1 MKMDKELAR
10 HVVYESFKASS
21 KINNLIPL
29 LKKHCDKDEYDL
41 LVKKI
46 AAISGEIGTELMNYV
61 FANYPEIEEEID
73 SKIEKYSILI
83 S

>member
-1 MKMDKELAR
+1 MDKELAH

-29 LKKHCDKDEYDL
+29 LKKYCDKDEYDL

-61 FANYPEIEEEID
+61 FVNYPEIEEEID